1 MRVRRELYS
10 GGVVRSIRN
19 AFHCIRMRAMRVY
32 WNCIV
37 ECACVSIR
45 NVFHCIRNAC
55 AESILELYS
64 PFTCG
69 ARVCVGWIMSG
80 EGQELEIV
88 RIGKQLEKLANSD
101 TPV

>member
-1 MRVRRELYS
+1 M
-10 GGVVRSIRN
+10 SIRN
-19 AFHCIRMRAMRVY
+19 AFHCIR
-32 WNCIV
+32 
-37 ECACVSIR
+37 
-45 NVFHCIRNAC
+45 NAC
-55 AESILELYS
+55 AENIPELYS

-69 ARVCVGWIMSG
+69 AHVCVGWTMSA